1 MNRDVPYAIIF
12 VIAMAGVAVVLMLW
26 AMEGISSGRR
36 ELTQPGSTSMRGT
49 ATSVMDFWAAWCGLC
64 EAMAP
69 IFEQAAGQLAG
80 VSPRQGG
87 WRRCAGTAAALR
99 HPEHPDLDAGT
110 SRPGDR
116 APGGHDAAASHGSMG
131 A

>member
-12 VIAMAGVAVVLMLW
+12 VIAMACVAVVLMLW

-49 ATSVMDFWAAWCGLC
+49 VMDFWAAWCGHC
-64 EAMAP
+64 KAMAP
-69 IFEQAAGQLAG
+69 IFEQAAGQLEPEFRLAK
-80 VSPRQGG
+80 VG
-87 WRRCAGTAAALR
+87 WRRCAGTAAVLR

-110 SRPGDR
+110 SWPGDR